1 MWLTNSSIGR
11 KLVMAVTGVCLVLFV
26 TFHCLMNAVALI
38 WPDAYN
44 SVCSFLGAN
53 WYALVA
59 SMGLAAL
66 FIIHIIYAL
75 WLTIQNRK
83 ARGGDRYAVFHKPA
97 QVEWSSQNMLVL
109 GIVVVAFLVVHLIQF
124 WARMQWVELTAEG
137 PAGWYTVDGAAI
149 PPHAGTLFLQI
160 AFQSWWTP
168 VVYIIGFIAL
178 WFHFN
183 HGFWSML
190 HSIGWDN
197 GTWLNRLKKIS
208 CWWTSIVVAL
218 FIAQAIV
225 FTVRAHQNYYT
236 ENLAL
241 QEQYGEFWKEKGE
254 AIIEDFNAEAQK
266 AFADIDQTNPVA
278 AQAAQTAFLNENAPR
293 YVEQAAA
300 VISSVEKQCP
310 SIKAQTLGQLEQ
322 FKNFLEQNLQNVE
335 SEK

>member
-1 MWLTNSSIGR
+1 MALTGI
-11 KLVMAVTGVCLVLFV
+11 CLVLFV
-26 TFHCLMNAVALI
+26 TLHVLMNAVALI
-38 WPDAYN
+38 WPTAYN
-44 SVCSFLGAN
+44 QVCEFLGAN

-59 SMGLAAL
+59 SAGLALL
-66 FIIHIIYAL
+66 FIIHIIYAC
-75 WLTIQNRK
+75 WLTIQNRR
-83 ARGGDRYAVFHKPA
+83 ARGNDRYLVNTRPP
-97 QVEWSSQNMLVL
+97 QVEWSSKNMLVL
-109 GIVVVAFLVVHLIQF
+109 GIVILAFLVVHLIQF
-124 WARMQWVELTAEG
+124 WYKMQWQEIMHNELSVL
-137 PAGWYTVDGAAI
+137 PQLNGAPVPGAF
-149 PPHAGTLFLQI
+149 GTLFIQM
-160 AFQSWWTP
+160 AFQEIWTP
-168 VVYIIGFIAL
+168 IVYIIGFIAL

>member
-1 MWLTNSSIGR
+1 MALTG
-11 KLVMAVTGVCLVLFV
+11 ACLVLFV
-26 TFHCLMNAVALI
+26 TFHVLMNAVALI
-38 WPDAYN
+38 WPTAYN
-44 SVCSFLGAN
+44 AVCEFLGAN
-53 WYALVA
+53 WYALIA
-59 SMGLAAL
+59 SAGLALL
-66 FIIHIIYAL
+66 FIIHIIYAV
-75 WLTIQNRK
+75 WLTLQNRR
-83 ARGGDRYAVFHKPA
+83 ARGNDRYAIAGAAPG
-97 QVEWSSQNMLVL
+97 VEWSSKNMLVL
-109 GIVVVAFLVVHLIQF
+109 GIVVVAFLIVHMIQF
-124 WARMQWVELTAEG
+124 WSKMQLQELMSHNLSAYPTVNGLAAD
-137 PAGWYTVDGAAI
+137 PAY
-149 PPHAGTLFLQI
+149 GTLFLQM
-160 AFQSWWTP
+160 AFQNWWTP
-168 VVYIIGFIAL
+168 VIYIIGFIAL

>member
-1 MWLTNSSIGR
+1 M
-11 KLVMAVTGVCLVLFV
+11 
-26 TFHCLMNAVALI
+26 
-38 WPDAYN
+38 
-44 SVCSFLGAN
+44 
-53 WYALVA
+53 
-59 SMGLAAL
+59 
-66 FIIHIIYAL
+66 
-75 WLTIQNRK
+75 
-83 ARGGDRYAVFHKPA
+83 
-97 QVEWSSQNMLVL
+97 
-109 GIVVVAFLVVHLIQF
+109 VHLIQF
-124 WARMQWVELTAEG
+124 WYKMQWQEIMHNELSVL
-137 PAGWYTVDGAAI
+137 PQLNGAPVPGAF
-149 PPHAGTLFLQI
+149 GTLFIQM
-160 AFQSWWTP
+160 AFQEIWTP
-168 VVYIIGFIAL
+168 IVYIIGFIAL

>member
-1 MWLTNSSIGR
+1 
-11 KLVMAVTGVCLVLFV
+11 MAITDICLVLFV
-26 TFHCLMNAVALI
+26 TFHVLMNAVALI
-38 WPDAYN
+38 WPTAYN
-44 SVCSFLGAN
+44 QVCEFLGAN

-59 SMGLAAL
+59 SAGLALL
-66 FIIHIIYAL
+66 FIIHIIYAC
-75 WLTIQNRK
+75 WLTIQNRR
-83 ARGGDRYAVFHKPA
+83 ARGNDRYLVNTRPP
-97 QVEWSSQNMLVL
+97 QVEWSSKNMLVL
-109 GIVVVAFLVVHLIQF
+109 GIVILAFLVVHLIQF
-124 WARMQWVELTAEG
+124 WYKMQWQEIMHNELSVL
-137 PAGWYTVDGAAI
+137 PQLNGAPVPGAF
-149 PPHAGTLFLQI
+149 GTLFIQM
-160 AFQSWWTP
+160 AFQEIWTP
-168 VVYIIGFIAL
+168 IVYIIGFIAL

>member
-1 MWLTNSSIGR
+1 M
-11 KLVMAVTGVCLVLFV
+11 
-26 TFHCLMNAVALI
+26 
-38 WPDAYN
+38 
-44 SVCSFLGAN
+44 
-53 WYALVA
+53 
-59 SMGLAAL
+59 
-66 FIIHIIYAL
+66 
-75 WLTIQNRK
+75 
-83 ARGGDRYAVFHKPA
+83 
-97 QVEWSSQNMLVL
+97 
-109 GIVVVAFLVVHLIQF
+109 
-124 WARMQWVELTAEG
+124 
-137 PAGWYTVDGAAI
+137 
-149 PPHAGTLFLQI
+149 
-160 AFQSWWTP
+160 
-168 VVYIIGFIAL
+168 
-178 WFHFN
+178 N
-183 HGFWSML
+183 HGFWSMF
-190 HSIGWDN
+190 HTIGWN
-197 GTWLNRLKKIS
+197 SNIWIERLKKIA